1 VPSRARELDPRD
13 PSDPRDPPDPRHATN
28 LAWLLRLRWVALAT
42 QSALVI
48 AARLFLHA
56 DLSLVRLAVLGLA
69 VAASN
74 VLLTLWS
81 RRRVPNVQGATRAA
95 RVTEGTLAAILAFDL
110 VVLTALLVLT
120 GGPFNPFSTL
130 YLVQVALAPVVLGA
144 RRSWLV
150 VALAIALFGGLFLQ
164 PGWLPTQSAVD
175 HATQM
180 RIHLQGMW
188 LAFAV
193 SAVFVGYFVRKVR
206 SAMDA
211 REAELAEA
219 RARASRDEKL
229 AALAT
234 LAAGAAHELATPL
247 STIAVAA
254 KELERRLLSGH
265 VGDDERE
272 DARLIREQ
280 VERCRAVLEQ
290 MSADAG
296 GSLGEAPAPLTGLAL
311 LTELAAPFA
320 GVEVRCAAD
329 ARDAEV
335 RVPRA
340 ATVRALRGLVKNACE
355 AARSRGGVVLELSAS
370 RDALELVV
378 RDDGPGIASADL
390 GRIGEPFFT
399 TKEAGAGMGL
409 GVFLARAVV
418 ERLGGSFAITSAAP
432 AAPAAESEGTRV
444 TVRLPRARADG
455 ASAAPS
461 GRVVSMSGEHR

>member
-1 VPSRARELDPRD
+1 MATRPRLGYGRRVPSPAREL
-13 PSDPRDPPDPRHATN
+13 DPRHATN

-56 DLSLVRLAVLGLA
+56 DLALGRLAVLGVA

-74 VLLTLWS
+74 VLLSLWS
-81 RRRVPNVQGATRAA
+81 RRRAPHGSREA
-95 RVTEGTLAAILAFDL
+95 RVTEGALAAILGFDL
-110 VVLTALLVLT
+110 VVLTGLLVLT
-120 GGPFNPFSTL
+120 GGPFNPFSAL

-144 RRSWLV
+144 RYSWLV

-193 SAVFVGYFVRKVR
+193 SALFVGYFVRKVR

-247 STIAVAA
+247 STIAVAS
-254 KELERRLLSGH
+254 KELERRLLAGH
-265 VGDDERE
+265 VGDGERE

-296 GSLGEAPAPLTGLAL
+296 GSLGEVPTPLTGQELLDAL
-311 LTELAAPFA
+311 TAPFA
-320 GVEVRCAAD
+320 GVVVRCAAE
-329 ARDAEV
+329 AREAEV
-335 RVPRA
+335 RVPRG
-340 ATVRALRGLVKNACE
+340 ATVRALRGVVKNACE
-355 AARSRGGVVLELSAS
+355 AARARSGVVLELSAS

-378 RDDGPGIASADL
+378 HDDGPGVAPADL
-390 GRIGEPFFT
+390 ARVGEPFFT

-418 ERLGGSFAITSAAP
+418 ERLGGAFAIASSGVP
-432 AAPAAESEGTRV
+432 GEGTRV
-444 TVRLPRARADG
+444 TVRLPRAPRTRED
-455 ASAAPS
+455 ASATMTSPPEM
-461 GRVVSMSGEHR
+461 R

>member
-1 VPSRARELDPRD
+1 
-13 PSDPRDPPDPRHATN
+13 
-28 LAWLLRLRWVALAT
+28 LRWVALAT

-56 DLSLVRLAVLGLA
+56 DLALGGLAVLGLA

-74 VLLTLWS
+74 ALLSLWS
-81 RRRVPNVQGATRAA
+81 RPRVSRVSRVSPAPHVA
-95 RVTEGTLAAILAFDL
+95 RVTEGVLAAILGFDL

-120 GGPFNPFSTL
+120 GGPFNPFSAL

-144 RRSWLV
+144 RLSWLV

-193 SAVFVGYFVRKVR
+193 SALFVGYFVRKVR

-211 REAELAEA
+211 REVELAEA

-247 STIAVAA
+247 STIAVAS
-254 KELERRLLSGH
+254 KELERRLLSGR
-265 VGDDERE
+265 GSDDGRDDEREDARE

-296 GSLGEAPAPLTGLAL
+296 GSLGEAPMPLAGEAL
-311 LTELAAPFA
+311 LEELAAPFA
-320 GVEVRCAAD
+320 GVVVRCAAD

-335 RVPRA
+335 RVPRR

-355 AARSRGGVVLELSAS
+355 AAPSRSGVVLELSAS
-370 RDALELVV
+370 RDAVELVV
-378 RDDGPGIASADL
+378 RDDGPGLAAADL
-390 GRIGEPFFT
+390 ARVGEPFFT

-409 GVFLARAVV
+409 GLFLARAVV
-418 ERLGGSFAITSAAP
+418 ERLGGTFAIASSGAP
-432 AAPAAESEGTRV
+432 GEGTRV
-444 TVRLPRARADG
+444 SVRLPRARAAG
-455 ASAAPS
+455 APAARS
-461 GRVVSMSGEHR
+461 ERVVSMSDEHR

>member
-1 VPSRARELDPRD
+1 MATRTCSRYLRRVSPHRRE
-13 PSDPRDPPDPRHATN
+13 PDPRHATN

-56 DLSLVRLAVLGLA
+56 DLALGGLAALGLA

-74 VLLTLWS
+74 VLLSLWS
-81 RRRVPNVQGATRAA
+81 RPRVSHVPRVP
-95 RVTEGTLAAILAFDL
+95 RVTEGALAGILAFDL

-120 GGPFNPFSTL
+120 GGPFNPFSAL

-144 RRSWLV
+144 RLSWLV

-164 PGWLPTQSAVD
+164 PGWLPAQSAVD

-254 KELERRLLSGH
+254 KELERRLLSGR

-296 GSLGEAPAPLTGLAL
+296 GSLGEAPALLTGEAL
-311 LTELAAPFA
+311 LVELVAPFP
-320 GVEVRCAAD
+320 GVVVRCAAE

-335 RVPRA
+335 RVPRG

-355 AARSRGGVVLELSAS
+355 AARARSGVVLELSAT

-378 RDDGPGIASADL
+378 RDDGPGIASVDL
-390 GRIGEPFFT
+390 ARVGEPFFT
-399 TKEAGAGMGL
+399 TKDAGAGMGL

-418 ERLGGSFAITSAAP
+418 ERLGGAFAVASSGVAG
-432 AAPAAESEGTRV
+432 EGARV
-444 TVRLPRARADG
+444 TVRLPRARGDATTP
-455 ASAAPS
+455 ARSE
-461 GRVVSMSGEHR
+461 RVVSMSDEHR